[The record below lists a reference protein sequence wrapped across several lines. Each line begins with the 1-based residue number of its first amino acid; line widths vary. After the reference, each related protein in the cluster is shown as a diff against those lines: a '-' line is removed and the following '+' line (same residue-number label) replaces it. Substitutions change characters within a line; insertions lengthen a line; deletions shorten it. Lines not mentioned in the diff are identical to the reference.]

1 MSANKESLLI
11 QFKKIIDENIEKGAK
26 TSKDLRI
33 GIPSKFIASD
43 GKEYRLQNVGRYFR
57 TGKNPTFL
65 DVELNK
71 EVTAARANALKLQT
85 SPNVEKWNPKIDAV
99 KGTEAHHKRMVK
111 MYAPFYEGLNEKQA
125 KELTQWFVDEGVPL
139 GDAKSNLKNLSPKV
153 HKEIHK
159 WMQENNIQVKPDK
172 TGKGNFVTIDKGPY
186 KGTKFVKGSGD
197 SAVKAVMPS
206 FKELPINARFPL
218 IANWLKYVQ
227 DPVDKKLSELEWDEY
242 NRKHPIK
249 PGNTAQISEIA
260 QELAEEN
267 KLNKLIQ
274 NGSNGTNGVVK
285 NGTSD
290 LVNKLAIGKTKGKTL
305 GRIGRWVAPSVLGG
319 GMALLTGLDVK
330 AREAK
335 AKKTNKFLDKLQANI
350 AKAELATDIAGAVP
364 GPQSLITEPIN
375 FAAGGAN
382 LLIDGVRG
390 YKSNG
395 KTSTADRIKA
405 VERLKFV
412 K

>member
-1 MSANKESLLI
+1 MQGNKDSLLI
-11 QFKKIIDENIEKGAK
+11 QFKNIIDENIEKGAK
-26 TSKDLRI
+26 TSKELRI
-33 GIPSKFIASD
+33 GIPSKFTASD

-71 EVTAARANALKLQT
+71 EVTAARANALKIQT

-186 KGTKFVKGSGD
+186 KGTKFVKGSVDGG
-197 SAVKAVMPS
+197 VKAVMPS

-249 PGNTAQISEIA
+249 PGNAAQISKIA

-274 NGSNGTNGVVK
+274 NGSNGTNGTNGAVK
-285 NGTSD
+285 NGVKNGAKNV
-290 LVNKLAIGKTKGKTL
+290 LKILGKGVGKIPKPIKKVGLLGLAGVPIL
-305 GRIGRWVAPSVLGG
+305 GA
-319 GMALLTGLDVK
+319 GLDVNAAQHDIRK
-330 AREAK
+330 AIKDPSGLHIRNAVGSTIEAVDQF
-335 AKKTNKFLDKLQANI
+335 TPGV
-350 AKAELATDIAGAVP
+350 GAY
-364 GPQSLITEPIN
+364 IN
-375 FAAGGAN
+375 AA
-382 LLIDGVRG
+382 IRS
-390 YKSNG
+390 KSN
-395 KTSTADRIKA
+395 KDMSTEERKKA
-405 VERLKFV
+405 VERLKFI